1 MRRYFPAVLACVVAG
16 LALALPA
23 RAKITFDFD
32 YSLDVNNFFNPNT
45 GNGQAARAALVTA
58 GHVYEDRMLD
68 NLTAITPGGSNTWT
82 ALFTNPG
89 TGATTD
95 PKDPN
100 HWDGIA
106 NLNIPTTVLKVYV
119 GGRSLGGAIGLG
131 GPGGYSGLGDAAFES
146 ALQYRG
152 QAGAQASPPTDFGS
166 WGGSIAFDSSVPWN
180 FNLSGPAN
188 NKNDFLTVAT
198 HELAHVLGFGTAGTI
213 SATGTVFPGSWI
225 TRLTLSGGKFVGP
238 FTGPKAVALYGG
250 AVPLE
255 SVTGTNTV
263 AAHFNNGTM
272 STVGG
277 ATPQETLMDP
287 DITIGTRK
295 KITLLDWAA
304 IDDVG
309 WDLARPGDANADGNI
324 DFADLVT
331 VAQNYNITDGQR
343 RWAQGDF
350 NYDGNINFADLV
362 LLAQNY
368 GLSGPQPAEA
378 IPGATADFTADWTTA
393 QAFAAEV
400 PEPSTLVCA
409 TAMLVFT
416 FRSRRR

>member
-23 RAKITFDFD
+23 RAKIALDFD

-45 GNGQAARAALVTA
+45 ANGQAARAALVTA

-68 NLTAITPGGSNTWT
+68 NLTAITPGGANSWT

-95 PKDPN
+95 PADPN
-100 HWDGIA
+100 HWSGLT
-106 NLNIPTTVLKVYV
+106 NVNIPSNVLKVYV

-131 GPGGYSGLGDAAFES
+131 GPGGYSGLGDAAFEN
-146 ALQYRG
+146 ALQFRG
-152 QAGAQASPPTDFGS
+152 QAGASASPATDTGP
-166 WGGSIAFDSSVPWN
+166 WGGSISFDSSVPWN
-180 FNLSGPAN
+180 FSLAGPAN

-198 HELAHVLGFGTAGTI
+198 HELAHVLGFGTAN
-213 SATGTVFPGSWI
+213 SWK
-225 TRLTLSGGKFVGP
+225 TRLTLSNGKYVGP

-250 AVPLE
+250 PVPLE
-255 SVTGTNTV
+255 AVTGANTV
-263 AAHFNNGTM
+263 ASHFNNGTM

-277 ATPQETLMDP
+277 VTPQETLMDP
-287 DITIGTRK
+287 DITTGTRK

-309 WDLARPGDANADGNI
+309 WDLARAGDANADGNI

-331 VAQNYNITDGQR
+331 LAQNYNITDGQR
-343 RWAQGDF
+343 RWAEGDF

-368 GLSGPQPAEA
+368 GLAGPQPADA
-378 IPGATADFTADWTTA
+378 IPGATADFTSDWTAA

-400 PEPSTLVCA
+400 PEPSTFLCA
-409 TAMLVFT
+409 TLTLLLFT
-416 FRSRRR
+416 GCRRR

>member
-1 MRRYFPAVLACVVAG
+1 MRRYFPAVLACIVAG

-23 RAKITFDFD
+23 RAKITLDFD

-45 GNGQAARAALVTA
+45 ANGQAARAALGTA

-68 NLTAITPGGSNTWT
+68 NLTAITPGGTNTWT
-82 ALFTNPG
+82 TDFTNPG
-89 TGATTD
+89 TGAAD
-95 PKDPN
+95 YA
-100 HWDGIA
+100 IS
-106 NLNIPTTVLKVYV
+106 NLNIPTGVVKVYV

-131 GPGGYSGLGDAAFES
+131 GPGGYSGLGDAAFEN
-146 ALQYRG
+146 ALQFRG
-152 QAGAQASPPTDFGS
+152 QAGASASPATDTGP
-166 WGGSIAFDSSVPWN
+166 WGGSISFDSSVPWN
-180 FNLSGPAN
+180 FSLAGPAN

-198 HELAHVLGFGTAGTI
+198 HELAHVLGFGTAN
-213 SATGTVFPGSWI
+213 SWK
-225 TRLTLSGGKFVGP
+225 TRLTLSNGKYVGP

-250 AVPLE
+250 PVPLE
-255 SVTGTNTV
+255 AVTGTNTV
-263 AAHFNNGTM
+263 ASHFNNGTM

-277 ATPQETLMDP
+277 VTPQETLMDP
-287 DITIGTRK
+287 DITTGTRK

-343 RWAQGDF
+343 RWSEGDF

-368 GLSGPQPAEA
+368 GLAGPQPADA
-378 IPGATADFTADWTTA
+378 IPGATADFTSDWTTA

-400 PEPSTLVCA
+400 PEPSTLICA
-409 TAMLVFT
+409 MAMLVFA